1 MKVSKTWKMLIDNV
15 LVKRWKDKVVEA
27 VLTHGSIE
35 LIQIL
40 LDHPG
45 AQDINWN
52 LQDEDGYSPFHLAC
66 MEWRID
72 LLKLLL
78 DNHQKK
84 NIDLNCRTTECGKT
98 GFIIACGHNGRPLF
112 STENH

>member
-1 MKVSKTWKMLIDNV
+1 MKVSKTWKMFIDNV

-35 LIQIL
+35 LIKIL

-72 LLKLLL
+72 LLAHCFYFCLRMWK
-78 DNHQKK
+78 
-84 NIDLNCRTTECGKT
+84 C
-98 GFIIACGHNGRPLF
+98 
-112 STENH
+112 